1 MPKFHWRFF
10 LLRWH
15 RRLGVVS
22 ALFVLLLAITGILLN
37 HTHELNL
44 AGKPLHSDWLSR
56 HYGLPAAPAASDFAH
71 PLPAGTLQARAGKL
85 WLDDTVLGD
94 CQRLVGVIE
103 QAEQV
108 LVACPDRLLLFT
120 PGGELIDQADTLRG
134 VPEGL
139 SAVTLQGE
147 EVRLHRGD
155 ATFSVDL
162 ASLSV
167 SAVAGSS
174 AGIIAGASSP
184 APAPASAVLNWE
196 RVVLDLH
203 SGRLFGRGG
212 VWLMDAMALLFGVLA
227 VSGLVMAARRRRHH

>member
-22 ALFVLLLAITGILLN
+22 ALFVLLLAITGVLLN

-44 AGKPLHSDWLSR
+44 AGKPLDSGWLSR
-56 HYGLPAAPAASDFAH
+56 HYGLPSSPAASDFVH
-71 PLPAGTLQARAGKL
+71 PLPAGKLQARTGKL

-108 LVACPDRLLLFT
+108 LVACPDRLLLLT
-120 PGGELIDQADTLRG
+120 PGGGLIDQADTLRG

-147 EVRLHRGD
+147 EVLLHRGD

-167 SAVAGSS
+167 SAVTGSR
-174 AGIIAGASSP
+174 AGATSP
-184 APAPASAVLNWE
+184 APVPASAVLNWE